1 MIIQDQIGRTL
12 ELSTTPKRIISLVP
26 SQTELIVDLGLGLSL
41 VGVTKFCIHPSH
53 IKSNVQVVGGTKNV
67 KLDVIRALNPDIILC
82 NKEENTK
89 EIVEVCEQICP
100 VHVSDIFT
108 IKDALQLISMYGDMF
123 NVNKQASKMIEFI
136 KTEQSDFE
144 RYCKN
149 QKTLR
154 VAYFIWKEPW
164 MVAGGN
170 NFINHLLELNKY
182 ENVFKTQPRY
192 PEIDINKLQEENIDV
207 LFLSSEPYPFKEKHV
222 EEIATILNNKI
233 VVKIIDGEMFS
244 WYGSKLKK
252 AFNYFKELRNNLKVT
267 I

>member
-26 SQTELIVDLGLGLSL
+26 SHTELIEDLGLELSL
-41 VGVTKFCIHPSH
+41 DGVTKFCIHPSH

-123 NVNKQASKMIEFI
+123 NVYKKASKMIEFI

-170 NFINHLLELNKY
+170 NFINHL
-182 ENVFKTQPRY
+182 
-192 PEIDINKLQEENIDV
+192 
-207 LFLSSEPYPFKEKHV
+207 
-222 EEIATILNNKI
+222 
-233 VVKIIDGEMFS
+233 
-244 WYGSKLKK
+244 
-252 AFNYFKELRNNLKVT
+252 
-267 I
+267 